1 MIRTIIAAL
10 AVPAAAAA
18 ITLGGTAASADAS
31 SIVGDP
37 GVYLNSTPTLTL
49 AAPNVVVSGKAAVL
63 KRCNGNGDCSVFAN
77 LRPTETLD
85 FVLNATKVYAPDTIP
100 TGFYI
105 RLHGSNS
112 GGFPGWCLTGR
123 TAVTWEQCAGFA
135 SQNWNGSTATNT
147 TADTGILVLNDQKN
161 GENLGPT
168 AVQAFAP
175 LQVSPLHAR
184 WGITAAS

>member
-1 MIRTIIAAL
+1 MRTRLITAL
-10 AVPAAAAA
+10 AIPAAAAA
-18 ITLGGTAASADAS
+18 ITLSGTAASAS

-105 RLHGSNS
+105 RLHGTS
-112 GGFPGWCLTGR
+112 FCLTNRG
-123 TAVTWEQCAGFA
+123 TAVTWTACAGYA

-147 TADTGILVLNDQKN
+147 TADTGILVLTGQKT

-175 LQVSPLHAR
+175 LQASPLHVR
-184 WGITAAS
+184 WGIAS